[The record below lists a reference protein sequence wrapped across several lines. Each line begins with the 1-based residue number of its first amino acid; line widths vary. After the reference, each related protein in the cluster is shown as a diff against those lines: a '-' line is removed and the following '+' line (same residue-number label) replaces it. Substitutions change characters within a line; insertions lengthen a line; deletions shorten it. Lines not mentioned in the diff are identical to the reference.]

1 MAEMNKIQ
9 SFKTF
14 SQLKAEEKEIQLQ
27 EEAKGK
33 REQLVT
39 KIGETLA
46 EMDITSF
53 DELSEEQKK
62 ALVAKLFNEETK
74 EVEQSAVTEAI
85 KVEGKRDAKK
95 VLTTYNKIFN
105 KVLVDLGAMPTDSI
119 LGCIKYLMQEAL
131 HDANFHREAAP
142 VSKLIKGNIKPL
154 EIKMPGLGGH
164 FVKIGPKTI
173 KEILDKYY
181 SDIANAAGWGG
192 IGIVEGTAL
201 YLEQIKQEAMGQQV
215 LNKFNTMFEGEE
227 VRVDVEARINEAKVN
242 KAKVLEVTEIS
253 VKEGNA
259 FIYAAAKAKAE
270 GKEDFEFNGKSY
282 KVTLKK
288 DTGLKESYQLL
299 ITEGTRSQVGKI
311 DKNGNIT
318 SVYVHY
324 DGYPDNML
332 PKVKKYDAKGV
343 GELIKLGKSG
353 ISSLEAEIGKK
364 HDFNNPTRGWT
375 IFYGRDRGETNNM
388 ISKGNAKNVR
398 NYLKDVG
405 NEAGA
410 EYVYL
415 YDERDGQWYGAN
427 TYSDKDLKP
436 VDQIEESVVLNEGTR
451 GQFGKIDKAGNITSV
466 YTHYDSYPENMLPI
480 IKKSFKGGKNVD
492 NVIDKGA
499 NSGLDA
505 DISKINFYNDG
516 SINTTGSIK
525 NIDNYLKDVDRDGG
539 AEFVYLWDEKSK
551 KWMMADIYG
560 GSGLVPAFESVVNE
574 AEIKSDDEFKEYAE
588 TVLKKAF
595 GEDYDEAKA
604 GEVIDGILSKSDGDY
619 GAAVG
624 MLTGSLGESV
634 VAEANADGTISD
646 DEDDDMDNLKSD
658 VEFMTKELIDHI
670 KKETERIG
678 GQFRAPGYEA
688 EAKKIVKS
696 IMQKKKFKL

>member
-53 DELSEEQKK
+53 DELSEEQKN

-95 VLTTYNKIFN
+95 VLTVYNKIFN

-119 LGCIKYLMQEAL
+119 LGCVKYLMQEAMI
-131 HDANFHREAAP
+131 DANFHKEAAP

-164 FVKIGPKTI
+164 FVKIGPTTI
-173 KEILDKYY
+173 KTILDKYY
-181 SDIANAAGWGG
+181 SDIANAAGWSGL
-192 IGIVEGTAL
+192 GIVEGTAL
-201 YLEQIKQEAMGQQV
+201 YLEQIKQEPIGYV
-215 LNKFNTMFEGEE
+215 IINKFNQSFEGADVRIDLDSKLNESKDSSAVTVSDETTKLEE
-227 VRVDVEARINEAKVN
+227 R
-242 KAKVLEVTEIS
+242 
-253 VKEGNA
+253 NA
-259 FIYAAAKAKAE
+259 FLGARAKAIAE
-270 GKEDFEFNGKSY
+270 DLEEFEFNGKTY
-282 KVTLKK
+282 KVTVN
-288 DTGLKESYQLL
+288 ES
-299 ITEGTRSQVGKI
+299 
-311 DKNGNIT
+311 N
-318 SVYVHY
+318 
-324 DGYPDNML
+324 
-332 PKVKKYDAKGV
+332 
-343 GELIKLGKSG
+343 
-353 ISSLEAEIGKK
+353 
-364 HDFNNPTRGWT
+364 
-375 IFYGRDRGETNNM
+375 
-388 ISKGNAKNVR
+388 
-398 NYLKDVG
+398 
-405 NEAGA
+405 
-410 EYVYL
+410 
-415 YDERDGQWYGAN
+415 
-427 TYSDKDLKP
+427 
-436 VDQIEESVVLNEGTR
+436 VLNEGTR
-451 GQFGKIDKAGNITSV
+451 GQFGKIDKSGNITSV

-516 SINTTGSIK
+516 SANTTGSIK
-525 NIDNYLKDVDRDGG
+525 NIDNYLKDVDRGGG

-551 KWMMADIYG
+551 KWMMADIYQG
-560 GSGLVPAFESVVNE
+560 TGLVPAFESIVTE
-574 AEIKSDDEFKEYAE
+574 AEIKSDEDFKDYAE
-588 TVLKKAF
+588 TILKKAF

-624 MLTGSLGESV
+624 MLTSSLGESV
-634 VAEANADGTISD
+634 VTEANADGTISD
-646 DEDDDMDNLKSD
+646 DEDDDMDNLRSD

-696 IMQKKKFKL
+696 TMQKKKFKL